1 MLVRTALVTTA
12 ACLAAAGAAQPAAAK
27 SKPPKSAKFSAVF
40 VATYKTAWN
49 EPRRLTGGSV
59 CGGLN
64 YQQGQGEESW
74 TVKTRKPQKLIAF
87 ERSYGA
93 TFFHDTWDVDG
104 DDGDGIAAFGVHKRS
119 GDSFWSTDPGTC
131 GGEYRREKPDP
142 NGDCGTRLPEYVLR
156 FDGLEKI
163 RPAFSVAAHMRNEK
177 LHFAACDIRYAEG
190 LTSNVWPKVEQ
201 ALPARRLF
209 SRQRVVTVSGRKT
222 WSNASEPNAKYW
234 TTSSSLKWKLTL
246 TRVKG

>member
-1 MLVRTALVTTA
+1 MLARTVLVTA
-12 ACLAAAGAAQPAAAK
+12 AASLAALGAAQPAAARP
-27 SKPPKSAKFSAVF
+27 KPLKSAKFSAAF
-40 VATYKTAWN
+40 QATYKTTWN
-49 EPRRLTGGSV
+49 EPKRLTGGSV

-64 YQQGQGEESW
+64 YQQGSGEESW

-93 TFFHDTWDVDG
+93 TFFHDTWDVNG
-104 DDGDGIAAFGVHKRS
+104 DDGDGIAAFGVHKRT
-119 GDSFWSTDPGTC
+119 GDSFWSTEPGTC
-131 GGEYRREKPDP
+131 GGEYEREKPDP
-142 NGDCGTRLPEYVLR
+142 KADCGTRLPEYVLR

-163 RPAFSVAAHMRNEK
+163 RPQFSVAPHMRNEK

-190 LTSNVWPKVEQ
+190 LTSNVWPKVEKALQ
-201 ALPARRLF
+201 AKRLF
-209 SRQRVVTVSGRKT
+209 SRQRVVTVSASKK
-222 WSNASEPNAKYW
+222 WDNADEPSAEDW